1 VERLGKDVTRELGRL
16 GGGQAVEMTR
26 IVQVWPQAVGETIA
40 RNAWPARLARDGT
53 LHVAASSAA
62 WAFELAHLE
71 REVLDGLRR
80 AAGDAAPD
88 ALRFAVGRIPE
99 PGAQEGVSESSPR
112 RTGPTPEHQ
121 AEAAL
126 LTSGIEDEELRKLV
140 AKAAAASLFRAFSDR
155 SF

>member
-71 REVLDGLRR
+71 REVLEGLRR
-80 AAGDAAPD
+80 EAGDAAPD

-99 PGAQEGVSESSPR
+99 PGAQEGVSVSSR
-112 RTGPTPEHQ
+112 RRSEPTPEHQ

-140 AKAAAASLFRAFSDR
+140 AKAAATSLFRASSDL